1 MNSFW
6 LDSVGNKNKF
16 NKLEKDISTDACI
29 IGAGIFG
36 LTCGYYLTKQGYN
49 VVLLEKE
56 KEIACKTTGHTTAK
70 ITSQHNLIYK
80 YLIDSLG
87 ESMAKKYLYANQDA
101 IENIAKIIE
110 EEKIDCDFERQDSY
124 VYTNNLDELEK
135 IKLENEAVNSLGL
148 KSEFVTSTPLPF
160 DVLGAIKF
168 PNQVE
173 FNPMKYAY
181 GLAKCITSS
190 VIGGSGNAGSVG
202 SISAGD
208 GIVENS
214 TGGDS
219 SVGDSSTVDGA
230 IGADIVE
237 NDSSNA
243 SLAES
248 NRNSNSFASN
258 LTEPNNSFSIN
269 SNGPINSFTE
279 SSDKNINSFKGAK
292 GASEIY
298 TDTLVRNIEK
308 KNDEFI
314 TSCKDYVVRSKYVIL
329 ASHYPFIDRLGYYF
343 LKMYQSTSYVIAV
356 DIGDKAFDG
365 MYINSEQPTFSY
377 RFVSGFN
384 GKRLLLVGGADH
396 KTGSKIDLSN
406 AYKILEDEVRKYYPD
421 CKVLYK
427 WNTEDCITLDK
438 VPYIGEFSHFMPNMY
453 IGTGFNKWGMTFSN
467 VAANIIVDKILG
479 RKNEYE
485 DVFKATRLHPIKN
498 NAELGNM
505 IKETANSLVI
515 NKFKVPEVVADVDI
529 NDTDAN
535 GSAINR
541 KDNNNVAHVDGGDFT
556 KIDNISTHIPEKIF
570 ADLENDTGHVLEYK
584 GQKVGVYK
592 DTNGKIFAVK
602 PICTHLGCL
611 LNWNNLDKT
620 WDCPCHGSRFDYMG
634 HQLYNP
640 AISDLYVVK
649 V

>member
-6 LDSVGNKNKF
+6 FDSVGNKNKF
-16 NKLEKDISTDACI
+16 NKLEKDISTDICI
-29 IGAGIFG
+29 VGAGIFG

-56 KEIACKTTGHTTAK
+56 KDIASKTTGHTTAK

-87 ESMAKKYLYANQDA
+87 ESMAKKYLYANQNA

-135 IKLENEAVNSLGL
+135 IKLENEAVNSLGF

-168 PNQVE
+168 PNQAE

-190 VIGGSGNAGSVG
+190 AASMIGGLGNAGLVG
-202 SISAGD
+202 LVSSGD

-230 IGADIVE
+230 IGADIGE

-258 LTEPNNSFSIN
+258 STSS
-269 SNGPINSFTE
+269 INSFTE
-279 SSDKNINSFKGAK
+279 SSNKHINSFKVTK
-292 GASEIY
+292 GTGKIY

-308 KNDEFI
+308 ENDEFI
-314 TSCKDYVVRSKYVIL
+314 TSCKDYVVKSKYVIL

-356 DIGDKAFDG
+356 DISDKDFNG

-377 RFVSGFN
+377 RFVNGSN
-384 GKRLLLVGGADH
+384 GKRLLLVGRCR
-396 KTGSKIDLSN
+396 S
-406 AYKILEDEVRKYYPD
+406 
-421 CKVLYK
+421 
-427 WNTEDCITLDK
+427 
-438 VPYIGEFSHFMPNMY
+438 
-453 IGTGFNKWGMTFSN
+453 
-467 VAANIIVDKILG
+467 
-479 RKNEYE
+479 
-485 DVFKATRLHPIKN
+485 
-498 NAELGNM
+498 
-505 IKETANSLVI
+505 
-515 NKFKVPEVVADVDI
+515 
-529 NDTDAN
+529 
-535 GSAINR
+535 
-541 KDNNNVAHVDGGDFT
+541 
-556 KIDNISTHIPEKIF
+556 
-570 ADLENDTGHVLEYK
+570 
-584 GQKVGVYK
+584 
-592 DTNGKIFAVK
+592 
-602 PICTHLGCL
+602 
-611 LNWNNLDKT
+611 
-620 WDCPCHGSRFDYMG
+620 
-634 HQLYNP
+634 
-640 AISDLYVVK
+640 
-649 V
+649 

>member
-6 LDSVGNKNKF
+6 LDSIENKTKF
-16 NKLEKDISTDACI
+16 NKLEKDISTDVCI
-29 IGAGIFG
+29 VGAGIFG

-49 VVLLEKE
+49 VVILEKE
-56 KEIACKTTGHTTAK
+56 KDIASKTTGHTTAK

-87 ESMAKKYLYANQDA
+87 ESMAKKYLYANQNA

-135 IKLENEAVNSLGL
+135 IKLENEAVNSLGF

-168 PNQVE
+168 PNQAE

-190 VIGGSGNAGSVG
+190 AASMIGGLGNAGLVG
-202 SISAGD
+202 LVSSGD

-230 IGADIVE
+230 IGADIGE

-258 LTEPNNSFSIN
+258 STSS
-269 SNGPINSFTE
+269 INSFTE
-279 SSDKNINSFKGAK
+279 SSNKHINSFKVTK
-292 GASEIY
+292 GTGKIY

-308 KNDEFI
+308 ENDEFI
-314 TSCKDYVVRSKYVIL
+314 TSCKDYVVKSKYVIL

-356 DIGDKAFDG
+356 DISDKDFNG

-377 RFVSGFN
+377 RFVNGSN
-384 GKRLLLVGGADH
+384 GKRLLLVGRCR
-396 KTGSKIDLSN
+396 S
-406 AYKILEDEVRKYYPD
+406 
-421 CKVLYK
+421 
-427 WNTEDCITLDK
+427 
-438 VPYIGEFSHFMPNMY
+438 
-453 IGTGFNKWGMTFSN
+453 
-467 VAANIIVDKILG
+467 
-479 RKNEYE
+479 
-485 DVFKATRLHPIKN
+485 
-498 NAELGNM
+498 
-505 IKETANSLVI
+505 
-515 NKFKVPEVVADVDI
+515 
-529 NDTDAN
+529 
-535 GSAINR
+535 
-541 KDNNNVAHVDGGDFT
+541 
-556 KIDNISTHIPEKIF
+556 
-570 ADLENDTGHVLEYK
+570 
-584 GQKVGVYK
+584 
-592 DTNGKIFAVK
+592 
-602 PICTHLGCL
+602 
-611 LNWNNLDKT
+611 
-620 WDCPCHGSRFDYMG
+620 
-634 HQLYNP
+634 
-640 AISDLYVVK
+640 
-649 V
+649 

>member
-6 LDSVGNKNKF
+6 FDSVGNKNKF
-16 NKLEKDISTDACI
+16 NKLEKDISTDICI
-29 IGAGIFG
+29 VGAGIFG

-49 VVLLEKE
+49 VVLLEKD
-56 KEIACKTTGHTTAK
+56 IASKTTGHTTAK

-87 ESMAKKYLYANQDA
+87 ESMAKKYLYANQNA

-135 IKLENEAVNSLGL
+135 IKLENEAVNSLGF

-168 PNQVE
+168 PNQAE

-190 VIGGSGNAGSVG
+190 AASMIGGLGNAGLVG
-202 SISAGD
+202 LVSSGD

-230 IGADIVE
+230 IGADIGE

-258 LTEPNNSFSIN
+258 STSS
-269 SNGPINSFTE
+269 INSFTE
-279 SSDKNINSFKGAK
+279 SSNKHINSFKVTK
-292 GASEIY
+292 GTGKIY

-308 KNDEFI
+308 ENDEFI
-314 TSCKDYVVRSKYVIL
+314 TSCKDYVVKSKYVIL

-356 DIGDKAFDG
+356 DISDKDFNG

-377 RFVSGFN
+377 RFVNGSN
-384 GKRLLLVGGADH
+384 GKRLLLVGRCR
-396 KTGSKIDLSN
+396 S
-406 AYKILEDEVRKYYPD
+406 
-421 CKVLYK
+421 
-427 WNTEDCITLDK
+427 
-438 VPYIGEFSHFMPNMY
+438 
-453 IGTGFNKWGMTFSN
+453 
-467 VAANIIVDKILG
+467 
-479 RKNEYE
+479 
-485 DVFKATRLHPIKN
+485 
-498 NAELGNM
+498 
-505 IKETANSLVI
+505 
-515 NKFKVPEVVADVDI
+515 
-529 NDTDAN
+529 
-535 GSAINR
+535 
-541 KDNNNVAHVDGGDFT
+541 
-556 KIDNISTHIPEKIF
+556 
-570 ADLENDTGHVLEYK
+570 
-584 GQKVGVYK
+584 
-592 DTNGKIFAVK
+592 
-602 PICTHLGCL
+602 
-611 LNWNNLDKT
+611 
-620 WDCPCHGSRFDYMG
+620 
-634 HQLYNP
+634 
-640 AISDLYVVK
+640 
-649 V
+649 

>member
-6 LDSVGNKNKF
+6 FDSVGNKNKF
-16 NKLEKDISTDACI
+16 NKLEKDISTDICI
-29 IGAGIFG
+29 VGAGIFG

-56 KEIACKTTGHTTAK
+56 KDIASKTTGHTTAK

-87 ESMAKKYLYANQDA
+87 ESMAKKYLYANQNA

-135 IKLENEAVNSLGL
+135 IKLENEAVNSLGF

-168 PNQVE
+168 PNQAE

-181 GLAKCITSS
+181 GLADYITKN
-190 VIGGSGNAGSVG
+190 SG
-202 SISAGD
+202 
-208 GIVENS
+208 
-214 TGGDS
+214 
-219 SVGDSSTVDGA
+219 
-230 IGADIVE
+230 
-237 NDSSNA
+237 
-243 SLAES
+243 
-248 NRNSNSFASN
+248 
-258 LTEPNNSFSIN
+258 
-269 SNGPINSFTE
+269 
-279 SSDKNINSFKGAK
+279 K
-292 GASEIY
+292 IY
-298 TDTLVRNIEK
+298 TDSLVKNIQKE
-308 KNDEFI
+308 NNNFI
-314 TSCKDYVVRSKYVIL
+314 TSCKDYVVSSKYVIL

-356 DIGDKAFDG
+356 DIEDKTFDG

-377 RFVSGFN
+377 RFANFSGSAE
-384 GKRLLLVGGADH
+384 KRLLLVGGADH

-406 AYKILEDEVRKYYPD
+406 AYNILEDEVRKYYPD
-421 CKVLYK
+421 CKILYK

-438 VPYIGEFSHFMPNMY
+438 IPYIGEFSHFILNMY
-453 IGTGFNKWGMTFSN
+453 IGTGFNKWGMTSSN

-479 RKNEYE
+479 CKNEYE

-498 NAELGNM
+498 NEELGNM

-515 NKFKVPEVVADVDI
+515 NKFKVSE
-529 NDTDAN
+529 
-535 GSAINR
+535 
-541 KDNNNVAHVDGGDFT
+541 KDLDE
-556 KIDNISTHIPEKIF
+556 I
-570 ADLENDTGHVLEYK
+570 ENDTGHVFEYN
-584 GQKVGVYK
+584 GEKVGIYK
-592 DTNGKIFAVK
+592 DKNGKIFAVK

-611 LNWNNLDKT
+611 LSWNNLDKT

-640 AISDLYVVK
+640 AIMDLDVVDVEGHK
-649 V
+649 